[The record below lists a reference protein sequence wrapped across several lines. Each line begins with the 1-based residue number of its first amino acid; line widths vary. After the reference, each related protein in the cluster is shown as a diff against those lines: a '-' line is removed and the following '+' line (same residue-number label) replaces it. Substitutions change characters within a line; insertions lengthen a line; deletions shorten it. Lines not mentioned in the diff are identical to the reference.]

1 MTALFIEPQ
10 GVNGDFREESV
21 RAEYRDVIVI
31 GAGQA
36 GLATGYYLAQRSVD
50 FVILD
55 AGSEVGEVW
64 TKRWDSLRLFSPAK
78 YSSLPGFAFP
88 AAPFHLPTKDEVA
101 AYFKAYVTRFQL
113 PVRLGVKVTR
123 VHRQGQQY
131 FLETNAGLF
140 SASHVVIAIGTYHA
154 PKIPAFAKDMEK
166 GIVQLHSSQ
175 YRNPQQIKAGKVM
188 AVGASSSGAQIA
200 MDLAQPH
207 EVYLAG
213 RDPGN
218 SPRRLLGRDIYW
230 WLYTTGLGNLSRD
243 SWLGR
248 KMARSFD
255 TGGGHGGGRVAMPAQ
270 MILDAGV
277 RWVPRIVGTQNGL
290 PLLEDGQVLDVQTV
304 IWATGFRPDYRWVE
318 EMPVNREGYPVHT
331 RGVVEGEPGLYVMG
345 LVFQYR
351 LNSHMVG
358 GVGRDAEY
366 LGKVIAERL
375 QTVPGNERSRWRVLT
390 RLTAMWH
397 PSTTAEAPVG

>member
-1 MTALFIEPQ
+1 MTAQFIEQ
-10 GVNGDFREESV
+10 YGVESDLDAE
-21 RAEYRDVIVI
+21 RAEHYDVIVI

-36 GLATGYYLAQRSVD
+36 GLATGYYLAQHGVN
-50 FVILD
+50 FIILD
-55 AGSEVGEVW
+55 AGNEVGEVW
-64 TKRWDSLRLFSPAK
+64 SKRWDSLRLFSPAK

-101 AYFKAYVTRFQL
+101 TYFKAYVTRFHL

-123 VHRQGQQY
+123 VYREEQQY
-131 FLETNAGLF
+131 LLETNAGLF

-154 PKIPAFAKDMEK
+154 PKIPAFAKDLDAS
-166 GIVQLHSSQ
+166 IVQLHSSQ
-175 YRNPQQIKAGKVM
+175 YHNPQQIEAGKVM
-188 AVGASSSGAQIA
+188 VVGASSSGGQIA
-200 MDLAQPH
+200 VDLAQTH

-218 SPRRLLGRDIYW
+218 SPRRFLGMDIYW
-230 WLYTTGLGNLSRD
+230 WLYTTGLGHLRRD

-248 KMARSFD
+248 RVARTIDDGS
-255 TGGGHGGGRVAMPAQ
+255 GHGGGRVALSAQ
-270 MILDAGV
+270 TILDAGV
-277 RWVPRIVGTQNGL
+277 RWVSRVVGTRNGL
-290 PLLEDGQVLDVQTV
+290 PLLDDGQVLDVQAIV
-304 IWATGFRPDYRWVE
+304 WATGYRPDYRWVE
-318 EMPVNREGYPVHT
+318 DMPLNRAGYPVHT

-351 LNSHMVG
+351 MNSHMVG

-375 QTVPGNERSRWRVLT
+375 QTSPDKDQPRRRVSG
-390 RLTAMWH
+390 RLSAMWH
-397 PSTTAEAPVG
+397 SSTTIGYPAG